1 VRAGWETSTL
11 GAICAI
17 KPPKSEARRR
27 LKGTDLVSFVPMN
40 NLGVREKSLRLVE
53 SKPLDEVVG
62 SYTYFADGDVLLAK
76 ITPCFENGKLGIAS
90 GLVNGA
96 GFGSSEFVVFRP
108 NEQLLQEF
116 LFYFLSQDCFRTAGA
131 RTMSGAVGHK
141 RITNEFIENYPIN
154 LPSIAEQKRIVAL
167 LDEAF
172 TGLAAAI
179 ANATKNLGNAREL
192 FDSYLNSAFMKQSES
207 WVEMKLGDKNLL
219 AIIDGDRGKN
229 YPTKDDYLE
238 DGYCLFLNTKN
249 VRPDGFAF
257 DSLMFISKEK
267 DELMG
272 KGKLKRR
279 DVVMTTRGT
288 IGNIAIYDERV
299 EFNVI
304 RINSGMLIFRP
315 NEQVILA
322 EYLFEA
328 LRSSVMKSQIT
339 KYVSG
344 AAQPQ
349 LPIKTLVNFVLP
361 VPRNLGEQRQLVA
374 DLKELEIEVNRLEA
388 IYEQKL
394 NSLIELKQ
402 SLLHQAFTGQLTT
415 SAEFDDVAA

>member
-1 VRAGWETSTL
+1 
-11 GAICAI
+11 
-17 KPPKSEARRR
+17 
-27 LKGTDLVSFVPMN
+27 
-40 NLGVREKSLRLVE
+40 
-53 SKPLDEVVG
+53 
-62 SYTYFADGDVLLAK
+62 
-76 ITPCFENGKLGIAS
+76 
-90 GLVNGA
+90 
-96 GFGSSEFVVFRP
+96 
-108 NEQLLQEF
+108 
-116 LFYFLSQDCFRTAGA
+116 
-131 RTMSGAVGHK
+131 
-141 RITNEFIENYPIN
+141 
-154 LPSIAEQKRIVAL
+154 
-167 LDEAF
+167 
-172 TGLAAAI
+172 
-179 ANATKNLGNAREL
+179 
-192 FDSYLNSAFMKQSES
+192 
-207 WVEMKLGDKNLL
+207 
-219 AIIDGDRGKN
+219 
-229 YPTKDDYLE
+229 
-238 DGYCLFLNTKN
+238 
-249 VRPDGFAF
+249 
-257 DSLMFISKEK
+257 MFISKEK